1 MRGLRPDEY
10 DVLDAALWNDRL
22 PCDEE
27 CSEEDPFSPSQEAL
41 VASMIE
47 RGLVVQ
53 RFCPHTCDEN
63 HPGLTDLGKLAMR
76 IFEALHATPG
86 V

>member
-10 DVLDAALWNDRL
+10 AVLDAALWNDRL

-27 CSEEDPFSPSQEAL
+27 CSEEEPFSQSQEGL
-41 VASMIE
+41 VASMVE

-53 RFCPHTCDEN
+53 RFCPHSCDEH
-63 HPGLTDLGKLAMR
+63 HPGLTNLGRLAMR
-76 IFEALHATPG
+76 VYEAIAARST
-86 V
+86 